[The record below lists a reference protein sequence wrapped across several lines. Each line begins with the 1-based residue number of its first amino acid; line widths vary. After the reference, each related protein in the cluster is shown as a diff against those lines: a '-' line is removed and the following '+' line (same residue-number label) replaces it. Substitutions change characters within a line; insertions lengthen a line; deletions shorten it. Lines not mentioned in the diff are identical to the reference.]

1 MIITIENTT
10 NNISYEE
17 FQLIISN
24 QLKAL
29 SVNAA
34 SMKITF
40 KVCNIMPLFD
50 DITSNIAKIEIDTS
64 LNTITVFVINQ

>member
-1 MIITIENTT
+1 MIITIENTP
-10 NNISYEE
+10 NSISYEE

-29 SVNAA
+29 CVNA
-34 SMKITF
+34 SSVKITF
-40 KVCNIMPLFD
+40 KVYDIMPLFES
-50 DITSNIAKIEIDTS
+50 ITSNIAKIEIDTS

>member
-1 MIITIENTT
+1 MIITIENTP
-10 NNISYEE
+10 NSISYEE

-29 SVNAA
+29 GVNA
-34 SMKITF
+34 SSVKITF
-40 KVCNIMPLFD
+40 KVCDIMPLFES
-50 DITSNIAKIEIDTS
+50 ITSNIAKIEIDTS